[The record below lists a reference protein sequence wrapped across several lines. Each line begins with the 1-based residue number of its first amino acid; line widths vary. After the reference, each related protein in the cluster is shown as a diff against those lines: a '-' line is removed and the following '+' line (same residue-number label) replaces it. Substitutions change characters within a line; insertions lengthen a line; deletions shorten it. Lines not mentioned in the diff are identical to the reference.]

1 MENKRI
7 AVVTGANGFVGSHLV
22 DLLIEKGFIVKCIT
36 RKSSNLKWLQ
46 GKNVEIF
53 DCGLFDKEGLKKAF
67 KGADYIFH
75 VAGVVKSKKPEGYYK
90 ANVEATKNVLESA
103 VEVKETIKKIVIVG
117 SQTAAGP
124 SLDGK
129 PVIES
134 LPVKPITTYGRS
146 KAEQEKLAATFMDK
160 LPISICRAPA
170 IYGERDT
177 EIFIFFKTFASGL
190 MTTIGFDKKVISL
203 IHVKDLV
210 YGLYLSAIK
219 NISAG
224 QTYFVSS
231 EKIYTWEEIGEVTSK
246 VMNKKAFRVK
256 VPHSVVYSIAA
267 VAQFFAMF
275 SSKAATLNIEK
286 ARDLTRKAWI
296 CSTEKAVK
304 QLNYRQKISI
314 EDGIKRTV
322 DWYKKEGWLK

>member
-36 RKSSNLKWLQ
+36 RKSSNMKWLQ

-53 DCGLFDKEGLKKAF
+53 DCGLFDKDGLKKAF

-90 ANVEATKNVLESA
+90 GNVEATKNVLESA

-177 EIFIFFKTFASGL
+177 EIFIFFNTFASGL

-210 YGLYLSAIK
+210 YGLYLAAIK

-224 QTYFVSS
+224 QTYFISS

>member
-246 VMNKKAFRVK
+246 VLNKKAFKVK

>member
-36 RKSSNLKWLQ
+36 RKSSNMKWLQ

-53 DCGLFDKEGLKKAF
+53 DCGLFDKDGLKKAF

-90 ANVEATKNVLESA
+90 GNVEATKNVLESA

-177 EIFIFFKTFASGL
+177 EIFIFFNTFASGL

-224 QTYFVSS
+224 QTYFISS